1 VRRGPR
7 EKAKG
12 YAVDATT
19 PYAAKIRT
27 PFAVLGIRTAAGA
40 VTGIEYLPQSERAQA
55 PDNAL
60 AERVVRQ
67 VERYL
72 ADPHFRFTLPLANGG
87 TPFRRRVWQALEAI
101 PVGESRTYGEL
112 ARLLHTAPRA
122 VGGAC
127 GANTIA
133 LVIPCHRVVGSRGSL
148 GGFMRAKGRPERE
161 LLPLGGKAR
170 GAKSAPI
177 GAAHGDPIAIK
188 RWLLAHEGYRFGA

>member
-1 VRRGPR
+1 M
-7 EKAKG
+7 K
-12 YAVDATT
+12 
-19 PYAAKIRT
+19 T
-27 PFAVLGIRTAAGA
+27 PFAVLGIRTAGGT
-40 VTGIEYLPQSERAQA
+40 VTGIEYLPQSERAKA

-67 VERYL
+67 VECYL
-72 ADPHFRFTLPLANGG
+72 ADPHFRFTLPLAPVG
-87 TPFRRRVWQALEAI
+87 TPFRRRVWQALTGI

-127 GANTIA
+127 GANGIA
-133 LVIPCHRVVGSRGSL
+133 LVIPCHRVVGSHGSL
-148 GGFMRAKGRPERE
+148 GGFMSAKGRPERE

-170 GAKSAPI
+170 SAKGAPI
-177 GAAHGDPIAIK
+177 CAADGDPIAIK